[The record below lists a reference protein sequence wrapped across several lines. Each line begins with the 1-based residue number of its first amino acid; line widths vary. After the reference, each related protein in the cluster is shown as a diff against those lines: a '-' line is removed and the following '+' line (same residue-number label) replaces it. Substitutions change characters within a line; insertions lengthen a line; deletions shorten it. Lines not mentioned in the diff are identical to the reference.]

1 MRARF
6 HVMILMALFFL
17 AMTAGC
23 LSKTSEVH
31 ELNMEG
37 QTHHTM
43 GRYNEAVAAYDR
55 ALAIDPANGEAWR
68 YRGHSLS
75 QLGRQDEAEISFTKA
90 LQVNPGDQEAWY
102 FQALSRDSA
111 GNTTGALDS
120 VNHAVAITPGNRDD
134 AIILT
139 QAWTLQG
146 DLLTKAGR
154 VTEANE
160 SYHQAHE
167 TMMSTI

>member
-6 HVMILMALFFL
+6 YVMILMALFFL

-23 LSKTSEVH
+23 LTKTSGVH
-31 ELNMEG
+31 ELNMDG

-43 GRYNEAVAAYDR
+43 RRYNEAVAAYDR
-55 ALAIDPANGEAWR
+55 ALAIDPENGEAWR
-68 YRGHSLS
+68 YRGLSLS
-75 QLGRQDEAEISFTKA
+75 QLSRMDEAEISFTKA

-139 QAWTLQG
+139 RAWTLQG

-154 VTEANE
+154 VSEANE